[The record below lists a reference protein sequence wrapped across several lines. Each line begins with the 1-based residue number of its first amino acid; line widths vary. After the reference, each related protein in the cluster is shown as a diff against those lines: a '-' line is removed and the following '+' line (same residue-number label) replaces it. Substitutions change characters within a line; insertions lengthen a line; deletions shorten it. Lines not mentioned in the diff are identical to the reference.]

1 VPASLLPLQQFRWPV
16 GRPGDRAGP
25 VLLRCATQMLVVKV
39 LTGDQMP
46 TMQGVPPGW
55 ISNHRFSVLDATER
69 SI

>member
-1 VPASLLPLQQFRWPV
+1 
-16 GRPGDRAGP
+16 
-25 VLLRCATQMLVVKV
+25 MLVVKV